1 MFRDSYPAKKG
12 RIAMIDLTSAFG
24 QRVAQRLNDES
35 VIWLTTVRQDGAPLP
50 SPVWFLWDG
59 ETVLIYSQ
67 PNTPKLR
74 NITRS
79 SLVTL
84 NFDGDGHGGNIIVLS
99 GTAQI
104 DTAAVPANQDAA
116 YLAKYQAGI
125 ASIGMTPEHFAA
137 GYSVAIRVTPTSVR
151 GH

>member
-1 MFRDSYPAKKG
+1 
-12 RIAMIDLTSAFG
+12 
-24 QRVAQRLNDES
+24 
-35 VIWLTTVRQDGAPLP
+35 
-50 SPVWFLWDG
+50 LWDG

-116 YLAKYQAGI
+116 YLAKYQGGI